1 MRRRLAVLGL
11 TLAAVAAAQPAL
23 AIPAFARRYQ
33 VGCFHC
39 HDGYPKLSTFGQKF
53 KERGF
58 RMEQEDPFAVAKWI
72 RTVPVIVR
80 AEARRDFVED
90 ADGVN
95 SGLLKGISA
104 GNLGKRLSYWVD
116 DGMAITEGDN
126 TFTHVEPN
134 NAWARF
140 EVLQGGKLYAKAGRL
155 ELDIPF
161 TQVRTPHLFPYA
173 IYAAGSLS
181 ASENMGE
188 YQEGL
193 EVGGGLRHDLHWSAA
208 VVRIRAV
215 GADEA
220 SGANVFL
227 RARKRTGDNRF
238 GVFTYLG
245 RGSRSFAGE
254 AELNRDILRM
264 GGDASVW
271 WRRLNLYG
279 VYLYGRNDSYTSAS
293 NVPGTVVTTFNGGF
307 VQGDYHASDWI
318 AVTLRGNLFNPPP
331 GPGGDRDTA
340 TSLFPGVQVW
350 IFRRLKLSAE
360 YGFQSG
366 DARNGGAVQL
376 DLAF

>member
-1 MRRRLAVLGL
+1 MRRRTAVVVL
-11 TLAAVAAAQPAL
+11 TLVGAAAAQPAA

-58 RMEQEDPFAVAKWI
+58 RMEQEDAFSFEKWN
-72 RTVPVIVR
+72 RTVPLIVR
-80 AEARRDFVED
+80 GEARRDFVED

-95 SGLLKGISA
+95 SGLLKAVSA
-104 GNLGKRLSYWVD
+104 GNLGGRLSYWVD
-116 DGMAITEGDN
+116 DGLGIAEGDD

-134 NAWARF
+134 NAWARV
-140 EVLQGGKLYAKAGRL
+140 EILKEGKLYAKAGRM

-161 TQVRTPHLFPYA
+161 TQVRTPHLFPYP
-173 IYAAGSLS
+173 IYALGAFSS
-181 ASENMGE
+181 SENLGE
-188 YQEGL
+188 FQEGL
-193 EVGGGLRHDLHWSAA
+193 EVGGGLRRDVRWSVA
-208 VVRIRAV
+208 VVRTRAV

-238 GVFTYLG
+238 GVFAHLG
-245 RGSRSFAGE
+245 RNSRTFTGD
-254 AELNRDILRM
+254 ELQRDILRV

-271 WRRLNLYG
+271 WRRLNVYGLYLFG
-279 VYLYGRNDSYTSAS
+279 TSESTPKRPVELPGTSAS
-293 NVPGTVVTTFNGGF
+293 FNGGF
-307 VQGDYHASDWI
+307 LQGDYHASDWI
-318 AVTLRGNLFNPPP
+318 ALTLRGSVLHPPRASD
-331 GPGGDRDTA
+331 GSRETV
-340 TSLFPGVQVW
+340 TSVFPGVQVW
-350 IFRRLKLSAE
+350 IFRHLKLSAE

-376 DLAF
+376 DVAF

>member
-1 MRRRLAVLGL
+1 LRRRTAVLVL
-11 TLAAVAAAQPAL
+11 TVAVAAVAQPAA

-58 RMEQEDPFAVAKWI
+58 RMENEDVFSFSKWI
-72 RTVPVIVR
+72 RTVPVVVR

-116 DGMAITEGDN
+116 DGLGIAEGED
-126 TFTHVEPN
+126 TFAHLEPN

-140 EVLQGGKLYAKAGRL
+140 EVRRDGKLYAKAGRM

-161 TQVRTPHLFPYA
+161 TQVRTPHLFPYP
-173 IYAAGSLS
+173 IYALGAFS
-181 ASENMGE
+181 ASENMGAH
-188 YQEGL
+188 QEGL
-193 EVGGGLRHDLHWSAA
+193 EVGGGLRHDLHLSVA
-208 VVRIRAV
+208 VVRISPL

-220 SGANVFL
+220 RGFNAFL

-238 GVFTYLG
+238 GVFAYLG
-245 RGSRSFAGE
+245 RNSRTFGTD
-254 AELNRDILRM
+254 ELQREILRV
-264 GGDASVW
+264 GADASVW

-279 VYLYGRNDSYTSAS
+279 LYLSGTSESTPERPLRLPSTSAS
-293 NVPGTVVTTFNGGF
+293 FDGGF
-307 VQGDYHASDWI
+307 LQADYHASDWI
-318 AVTLRGNLFNPPP
+318 ALTLRGNLLRPPRAP
-331 GPGGDRDTA
+331 DEGRDTL
-340 TSLFPGVQVW
+340 TSVFPGVQVW

-360 YGFQSG
+360 YGFQGG

>member
-1 MRRRLAVLGL
+1 MKRRVAVLAL
-11 TLAAVAAAQPAL
+11 TVAAAGVAQEAL

-39 HDGYPKLSTFGQKF
+39 HDGYPKLSTMGQKF

-58 RMEQEDPFAVAKWI
+58 RMEQEDVFSFAKWI

-95 SGLLKGISA
+95 SGVLKGISA
-104 GNLGKRLSYWVD
+104 GNLGRRLSYWVD
-116 DGMAITEGDN
+116 DGLGIAEGDD
-126 TFTHVEPN
+126 TFTHLEPN

-140 EVLQGGKLYAKAGRL
+140 EVLKDGRLYAKAGRM

-161 TQVRTPHLFPYA
+161 TQVRTPHLFPYP
-173 IYAAGSLS
+173 IYALGALS
-181 ASENMGE
+181 ASENMGTF
-188 YQEGL
+188 QEGL
-193 EVGGGLRHDLHWSAA
+193 EVGGGLRHEIHWSMA
-208 VVRIRAV
+208 VVRTRAL
-215 GADEA
+215 GADQA

-227 RARKRTGDNRF
+227 RVRKRKDDNRF
-238 GVFTYLG
+238 GVFAYLG
-245 RGSRSFAGE
+245 RNSRTFGAD
-254 AELNRDILRM
+254 ELQRDFLRV

-271 WRRLNLYG
+271 WRRLNVYGLYLFG
-279 VYLYGRNDSYTSAS
+279 TTESTPEQPLKLPGTSAS
-293 NVPGTVVTTFNGGF
+293 FNGGF
-307 VQGDYHASDWI
+307 LQGDYHASDWI
-318 AVTLRGNLFNPPP
+318 ALTLRGNLLTPPRSP
-331 GPGGDRDTA
+331 DGSRDTV
-340 TSLFPGVQVW
+340 TSVFPGVQVW
-350 IFRRLKLSAE
+350 IFRRLKLSAQ

>member
-1 MRRRLAVLGL
+1 LRRRAAVLAL
-11 TLAAVAAAQPAL
+11 TAAAAAAAQTAE
-23 AIPAFARRYQ
+23 AVPAFARRYQ

-58 RMEQEDPFAVAKWI
+58 RMEREDPFSVSKWI

-80 AEARRDFVED
+80 ATARRDFVED
-90 ADGVN
+90 ADGVS
-95 SGLLKGISA
+95 SGLLKGISG

-116 DGMAITEGDN
+116 DGVFVSEGDD
-126 TFTHVEPN
+126 TFTHLEPN

-140 EVLQGGKLYAKAGRL
+140 EVLGEGRLYARAGRMEMDL
-155 ELDIPF
+155 PF
-161 TQVRTPHLFPYA
+161 TQVRTAHLFPYP
-173 IYAAGSLS
+173 IYAAGAES

-188 YQEGL
+188 YQEGV
-193 EVGGGLRHDLHWSAA
+193 EVGGGLRHDVRWSVA
-208 VVRIRAV
+208 VVRARAA

-227 RARKRTGDNRF
+227 RARKRRDDNRF
-238 GVFTYLG
+238 GLFAYLG
-245 RGSRSFAGE
+245 RNSRTFGAD
-254 AELNRDILRM
+254 ELQRDILRV

-279 VYLYGRNDSYTSAS
+279 LYLFGTSESTVKRPVELA
-293 NVPGTVVTTFNGGF
+293 GTTARFNGGF
-307 VQGDYHASDWI
+307 LQGDYHFNDRV
-318 AVTLRGNLFNPPP
+318 AVTMRGNLLNPP
-331 GPGGDRDTA
+331 GDGDA
-340 TSLFPGVQVW
+340 ITSVFPGVQVW
-350 IFRRLKLSAE
+350 IFRYLKLSAQ

-366 DARNGGAVQL
+366 DSPDGGAVQL

>member
-1 MRRRLAVLGL
+1 MKRCVAVLAL
-11 TLAAVAAAQPAL
+11 TVAAAGVAQEAL

-58 RMEQEDPFAVAKWI
+58 RMEQEDLFSFAKWI

-80 AEARRDFVED
+80 AEARRDFGED
-90 ADGVN
+90 QDGVN
-95 SGLLKGISA
+95 SGLLKGVSA
-104 GNLGKRLSYWVD
+104 GNLGQRLSYWVD
-116 DGMAITEGDN
+116 DGLGIAEGED

-140 EVLQGGKLYAKAGRL
+140 EVLKEGKLYAKAGRL

-161 TQVRTPHLFPYA
+161 TQVRTPHLFPYPV
-173 IYAAGSLS
+173 YALGVRS
-181 ASENMGE
+181 ASENMGDF
-188 YQEGL
+188 QEGL
-193 EVGGGLRHDLHWSAA
+193 ELGGGLAHELHWSAA
-208 VVRIRAV
+208 VVRTRAV

-227 RARKRTGDNRF
+227 RVRKRVEDNRF
-238 GVFTYLG
+238 GAFAYMG
-245 RGSRSFAGE
+245 WNSRTFGTDE
-254 AELNRDILRM
+254 ERRDSYRV
-264 GGDASVW
+264 GADASVW

-279 VYLYGRNDSYTSAS
+279 VYVFGTSEQKRPVELSGAS
-293 NVPGTVVTTFNGGF
+293 FNGGF
-307 VQGDYHASDWI
+307 LQADYHATDWI
-318 AVTLRGNLFNPPP
+318 ALTVRGNLLSPPA
-331 GPGGDRDTA
+331 GPGGDRDTV
-340 TSLFPGVQVW
+340 TSVFPGVQVW

-366 DARNGGAVQL
+366 DARDGGAVQL

>member
-1 MRRRLAVLGL
+1 M
-11 TLAAVAAAQPAL
+11 AAMARPAA

-39 HDGYPKLSTFGQKF
+39 HDGYPKLSTLGQKF

-58 RMEQEDPFAVAKWI
+58 RMEQEDAFSFEKWI
-72 RTVPVIVR
+72 RTVPLIVR

-95 SGLLKGISA
+95 SGLLKFVSA
-104 GNLGKRLSYWVD
+104 GNLGGRLPYWVD
-116 DGMAITEGDN
+116 DGLGIAEGDD

-134 NAWARF
+134 NAWARL
-140 EVLQGGKLYAKAGRL
+140 EILKEGKLYAKAGRM

-161 TQVRTPHLFPYA
+161 TQVRTPHLFPYPV
-173 IYAAGSLS
+173 YALGAFSS
-181 ASENMGE
+181 SENMGE
-188 YQEGL
+188 FQEGV
-193 EVGGGLRHDLHWSAA
+193 EIGGGLRHDLHWSAA
-208 VVRIRAV
+208 VARTRAV

-220 SGANVFL
+220 SGGNLFL

-238 GVFTYLG
+238 GAFAYLG
-245 RGSRSFAGE
+245 RNSRTFG
-254 AELNRDILRM
+254 AEELQRDALRV
-264 GGDASVW
+264 GADASVW

-279 VYLYGRNDSYTSAS
+279 LYLFGTGESTPKRPVELPGTSAS
-293 NVPGTVVTTFNGGF
+293 FNGGF
-307 VQGDYHASDWI
+307 LQGDYHASDWI
-318 AVTLRGNLFNPPP
+318 ALTLRGNLLNPPRASD
-331 GPGGDRDTA
+331 GGRDTV

>member
-1 MRRRLAVLGL
+1 MKRCVAVLAL
-11 TLAAVAAAQPAL
+11 TVAAAGVAQEAL

-58 RMEQEDPFAVAKWI
+58 RMEQEDLVSFAKWI

-80 AEARRDFVED
+80 AEARRDFGED
-90 ADGVN
+90 QEGVN

-116 DGMAITEGDN
+116 DGLGIAEGDD
-126 TFTHVEPN
+126 TFTHVKPN

-140 EVLQGGKLYAKAGRL
+140 EVLKEGKLYAKAGRM

-161 TQVRTPHLFPYA
+161 TQVRTPHLFPYPV
-173 IYAAGSLS
+173 YALGALS
-181 ASENMGE
+181 ASENIGGF
-188 YQEGL
+188 QEGL
-193 EVGGGLRHDLHWSAA
+193 ELGGGLAHDLRWSAA
-208 VVRIRAV
+208 VVRTQGV

-220 SGANVFL
+220 SGANAFL
-227 RARKRTGDNRF
+227 RLRKRVEDNRF
-238 GVFTYLG
+238 GVFTYVG
-245 RGSRSFAGE
+245 RGSRSFEGE
-254 AELNRDILRM
+254 PEETRDILRV
-264 GGDASVW
+264 GADVSVW

-279 VYLYGRNDSYTSAS
+279 VYLYGTNGSYTKNGVRSPTS
-293 NVPGTVVTTFNGGF
+293 VVDFNGGF
-307 VQGDYHASDWI
+307 LQADYHASDWI
-318 AVTLRGNLFNPPP
+318 ALTVRGNLLSPPR
-331 GPGGDRDTA
+331 GPSGDRDTV
-340 TSLFPGVQVW
+340 TSVYPGVQVW

-360 YGFQSG
+360 YGFQSD
-366 DARNGGAVQL
+366 DAPDGGAVQL

>member
-1 MRRRLAVLGL
+1 M
-11 TLAAVAAAQPAL
+11 AAVGSADTVL

-58 RMEQEDPFAVAKWI
+58 RMEQEDALSFSKWI

-80 AEARRDFVED
+80 AEGRRDFVED
-90 ADGVN
+90 AAGVN

-116 DGMAITEGDN
+116 DAVAIVEGDD
-126 TFTHVEPN
+126 TFAHVEPN
-134 NAWARF
+134 NAWARL
-140 EVLQGGKLYAKAGRL
+140 EVLKDGKLYAKAGRM

-161 TQVRTPHLFPYA
+161 TQVRTPHLFPYP
-173 IYAAGSLS
+173 IYVAGAES

-193 EVGGGLRHDLHWSAA
+193 EVGSGLRHDLHWSVA
-208 VVRIRAV
+208 VVRIRAL

-220 SGANVFL
+220 RGFNVFL

-238 GVFTYLG
+238 GVFAYLG
-245 RGSRSFAGE
+245 RNSRTFGTD
-254 AELNRDILRM
+254 ELQREILRV

-271 WRRLNLYG
+271 WRRLNVYGLYLSG
-279 VYLYGRNDSYTSAS
+279 TSESTPERPLKLPSTRAS
-293 NVPGTVVTTFNGGF
+293 FNGGF
-307 VQGDYHASDWI
+307 LQADYHASDWI
-318 AVTLRGNLFNPPP
+318 ALTLRGNLLSPPRAP
-331 GPGGDRDTA
+331 DGSRDTV
-340 TSLFPGVQVW
+340 TSVFPGVQVW
-350 IFRRLKLSAE
+350 IFRHLKLSAE

-366 DARNGGAVQL
+366 DAPNGGAVQV
-376 DLAF
+376 DVAF

>member
-1 MRRRLAVLGL
+1 MKRRVAVLAL
-11 TLAAVAAAQPAL
+11 TVAAAGVAQEAL

-39 HDGYPKLSTFGQKF
+39 HDGFPKLSTMGQKF

-58 RMEQEDPFAVAKWI
+58 RMEQEDVFSFAKWI

-80 AEARRDFVED
+80 AEARRDFVEG

-95 SGLLKGISA
+95 SGVLKGISA

-116 DGMAITEGDN
+116 DGLGIAEGDD
-126 TFTHVEPN
+126 TFTHLEPN

-140 EVLQGGKLYAKAGRL
+140 EVLGDGKLYAKAGRM

-161 TQVRTPHLFPYA
+161 TQVRTPHLFPYP
-173 IYAAGSLS
+173 IYALGAES
-181 ASENMGE
+181 ASENMGA
-188 YQEGL
+188 YQEAV
-193 EVGGGLRHDLHWSAA
+193 EAGGGLRHDLRWSVA
-208 VVRIRAV
+208 VARLQAL

-220 SGANVFL
+220 SGINVLL

-238 GVFTYLG
+238 GVFAYLG
-245 RGSRSFAGE
+245 RNSRAFGTN
-254 AELNRDILRM
+254 ELQRETLRV

-271 WRRLNLYG
+271 WRRLNVYGLYLSG
-279 VYLYGRNDSYTSAS
+279 SSESTPERPVRLPSTRAS
-293 NVPGTVVTTFNGGF
+293 FNGGF
-307 VQGDYHASDWI
+307 LQADYHASDWI
-318 AVTLRGNLFNPPP
+318 AVTLRGNLLSPPRAP
-331 GPGGDRDTA
+331 DGSRDTV
-340 TSLFPGVQVW
+340 TSVFPGVQVW
-350 IFRRLKLSAE
+350 IFRHLKLSAE
-360 YGFQSG
+360 YGFQGG

>member
-1 MRRRLAVLGL
+1 VAVLAL
-11 TLAAVAAAQPAL
+11 TVAAAAAAQTAE

-58 RMEQEDPFAVAKWI
+58 RMEQEDPFSASKWI
-72 RTVPVIVR
+72 RTVPVIIR
-80 AEARRDFVED
+80 ATARRDFVED
-90 ADGVN
+90 AEGVN

-116 DGMAITEGDN
+116 DGVFVSEGDD
-126 TFTHVEPN
+126 TFTHLEPN

-140 EVLQGGKLYAKAGRL
+140 EVLGEGRLYARAGRM
-155 ELDIPF
+155 EMDIPF
-161 TQVRTPHLFPYA
+161 TQVRTPHLFPYP
-173 IYAAGSLS
+173 IYAAGSES

-188 YQEGL
+188 YQEGVEL
-193 EVGGGLRHDLHWSAA
+193 GGGLRNDLRWSVA
-208 VVRIRAV
+208 VVRARAA

-227 RARKRTGDNRF
+227 RARKRTDDNRF
-238 GVFTYLG
+238 GLFAYLG
-245 RGSRSFAGE
+245 RNSRTFGAD
-254 AELNRDILRM
+254 ELQRDILRV

-279 VYLYGRNDSYTSAS
+279 VYLFGTSESTVKRPVELAGTTAS
-293 NVPGTVVTTFNGGF
+293 FNGGF
-307 VQGDYHASDWI
+307 LQGDYHFNDWI
-318 AVTLRGNLFNPPP
+318 AVTMRGNVLNPP
-331 GPGGDRDTA
+331 GDGDTI
-340 TSLFPGVQVW
+340 TSVFPGVQVW
-350 IFRRLKLSAE
+350 ILRRLKLSAQ

-366 DARNGGAVQL
+366 DTPDGGAVQL

>member
-1 MRRRLAVLGL
+1 MRRRTAVLVL
-11 TLAAVAAAQPAL
+11 TVVVAAVAEPAA

-58 RMEQEDPFAVAKWI
+58 RMEQEDAFSFEKWI
-72 RTVPVIVR
+72 RTVPLIVR

-95 SGLLKGISA
+95 SGLLKAVSA
-104 GNLGKRLSYWVD
+104 GNLGGRLSYWVD
-116 DGMAITEGDN
+116 DGLGIAEGDD

-134 NAWARF
+134 NAWARV
-140 EVLQGGKLYAKAGRL
+140 EILKEGKLYAKAGRM

-161 TQVRTPHLFPYA
+161 TQVRTPHLFPYP
-173 IYAAGSLS
+173 IYVVGAES
-181 ASENMGE
+181 ASENMGA
-188 YQEGL
+188 YQEGA
-193 EVGGGLRHDLHWSAA
+193 EVSGGLRHDVHWSVA
-208 VVRIRAV
+208 VVRTRAL

-220 SGANVFL
+220 SGGDVFL
-227 RARKRTGDNRF
+227 RLRKRTGDNRF
-238 GVFTYLG
+238 GIFSYLG
-245 RGSRSFAGE
+245 RNSRTFGAD
-254 AELNRDILRM
+254 ELQRDILRI

-279 VYLYGRNDSYTSAS
+279 VSLFGGSQSTPKRPVEQA
-293 NVPGTVVTTFNGGF
+293 GTVTNFNGGF
-307 VQGDYHASDWI
+307 LQGDYHASDWI
-318 AVTLRGNLFNPPP
+318 ALTLRGNLLKTPR
-331 GPGGDRDTA
+331 GADGRRDTV

-350 IFRRLKLSAE
+350 ILRHIKLSAE

-366 DARNGGAVQL
+366 DTPSGGAVQL
-376 DLAF
+376 DVAF